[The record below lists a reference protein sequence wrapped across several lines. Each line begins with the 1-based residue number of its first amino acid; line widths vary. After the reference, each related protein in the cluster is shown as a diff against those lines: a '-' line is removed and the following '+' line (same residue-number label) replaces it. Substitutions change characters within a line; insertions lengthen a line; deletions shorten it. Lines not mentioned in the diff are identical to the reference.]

1 MIKLD
6 CTLSYIWKFQKN
18 ELILILELHPQK
30 TNGWI
35 LNHFADVQP
44 VQALDGLVNDS
55 YDRAA
60 PLGCAAY
67 QLTSETV
74 MRTWSGFI
82 PLVDFMVFGELL

>member
-6 CTLSYIWKFQKN
+6 CTLSYTWKFQKN
-18 ELILILELHPQK
+18 ELILILELHPRK
-30 TNGWI
+30 LT
-35 LNHFADVQP
+35 DVQP

-82 PLVDFMVFGELL
+82 PLVDFMFFGELI

>member
-1 MIKLD
+1 LKFGY
-6 CTLSYIWKFQKN
+6 TWKFQKN

-30 TNGWI
+30 LT
-35 LNHFADVQP
+35 DVRP